1 MSLFRIK
8 SFAMIV
14 LSVVAVFVMLGCGGG
29 APKSTVNNE
38 QPERATQAEDD
49 ANAVRGKTFDAAES
63 SEQAENG
70 EQTVVF
76 KSADGRALLTFKKYA
91 DHDKIEIDDN
101 GTMRV
106 FKGRSNKPGSFK
118 YKEAAADNSEKQLI
132 AEVKRKSD
140 SFKLFDDSDK
150 LLWKV
155 KINEDK
161 VKVSDNEE
169 NKNAFE
175 IVKSSPDRCKIRDRA
190 AIELGDVKYYPDN
203 GKLKVKTEQNEEVI
217 ITKDSKNVVAPG
229 VVLFSE
235 IPLELRAII
244 INELLRY

>member
-1 MSLFRIK
+1 MSSFRIK
-8 SFAMIV
+8 SFAMIFLLAV
-14 LSVVAVFVMLGCGGG
+14 TVFVILGCGGDT
-29 APKSTVNNE
+29 PKSGGNNE
-38 QPERATQAEDD
+38 QAERSAQAEEE
-49 ANAVRGKTFDAAES
+49 ANAVRGKTFDDAE

-76 KSADGRALLTFKKYA
+76 NSPDGKALLTFKKYA
-91 DHDKIEIDDN
+91 DHDKIALNDN

-106 FKGRSNKPGSFK
+106 FKGRSNKPGNFK
-118 YKEAAADNSEKQLI
+118 YKETAADNSDKQLI

-161 VKVSDNEE
+161 VKISDNEE

-175 IVKSSPDRCKIRDRA
+175 IVKSSPERSKIRDRKA
-190 AIELGDVKYYPDN
+190 KNIGDVKFYPDN
-203 GKLKVKTEQNEEVI
+203 GKLKVKNEQNEEVI

-229 VVLFSE
+229 IVLFTE
-235 IPLELRAII
+235 IPADLRAII